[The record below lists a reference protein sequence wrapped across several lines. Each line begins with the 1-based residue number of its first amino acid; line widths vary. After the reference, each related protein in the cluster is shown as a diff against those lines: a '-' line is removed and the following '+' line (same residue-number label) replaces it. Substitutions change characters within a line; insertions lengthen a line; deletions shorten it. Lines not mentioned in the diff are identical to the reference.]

1 MASKTNIT
9 VGSRNYY
16 RIRRTVGKKLNKNGE
31 WVPDVK
37 AFYGTGKLDA
47 ERKYAEYMESRKA
60 GVDSDMFFGEAA
72 DQYMEEIFPKNPRY
86 KDGTK
91 LRYTQIYNSH
101 IRTSELAGRKLS
113 DLKSADIQRFY
124 NALDALG
131 LTHGALSN
139 VHKTLKVIF
148 RYFASEEICRDITAH
163 VYIPVIERVD
173 AEDKT
178 PVWSNEELTAI
189 FSEALDSHRLKLL
202 LVLAYRTGAR
212 LGELLALTY
221 DDITGGVMTID
232 KQYAMGY
239 GSDGKPAYT
248 IQPPKTQNA
257 YREIPLS
264 EDVMKAFREH
274 ETWHRAEMADK
285 GYHTEYIFTASTG
298 ELYDRSNLRRALQ
311 RYYKK
316 IGVEYKKFHAFRKTF
331 CSQLCAAGAPLQV
344 VYKIMG
350 HSSIQ
355 VTAQYYVDVDL
366 EQKREALSLLKPKG

>member
-16 RIRRTVGKKLNKNGE
+16 RIRRTVGKKLNKDGK

-47 ERKYAEYMESRKA
+47 ERKYQEYMESRKA
-60 GVDSDMFFGEAA
+60 GVDADAFFGQAA
-72 DQYMEEIFPKNPRY
+72 DRFMEDIFPKNPRY

-91 LRYTQIYNSH
+91 LRYIQIYNTH

-113 DLKSADIQRFY
+113 EIKTADVQHY
-124 NALDALG
+124 LNTLSALG
-131 LTHGALSN
+131 LTHSALSN
-139 VHKTLKVIF
+139 VLKTLKLIF
-148 RYFASEEICRDITAH
+148 RFFESEELCRDVSAN
-163 VYIPVIERVD
+163 VYSPVKESID
-173 AEDKT
+173 QTDKT
-178 PVWSNEELTAI
+178 PVWSNEELSAI
-189 FSEALDSHRLKLL
+189 FSEALNNHRLKLL

-212 LGELLALTY
+212 IGELLALTY
-221 DDITGGVMTID
+221 EDISDVAMVIN
-232 KQYAMGY
+232 KQLTWGY
-239 GSDGKPAYT
+239 GADGKPAYT
-248 IQPPKTQNA
+248 IQPPKTPNA

-264 EDVMKAFREH
+264 EDVMQAFQDH
-274 ETWHRAEMADK
+274 EKWHRDEMADK
-285 GYHTEYIFTASTG
+285 GYSTEYIFTTSTG

-311 RYYKK
+311 RYYKRV
-316 IGVEYKKFHAFRKTF
+316 GVGYKKFHSYRKTF
-331 CSQLCAAGAPLQV
+331 CSELCAAGAPLQV

-366 EQKREALSLLKPKG
+366 EQKREALSLMT